1 MQTAEMS
8 APQRRNKTWLVP
20 LPLVRTSPLKPVSL
34 NQSGGF
40 LHSRIHTMAKTMS
53 KKTQEKL
60 ERMEKLADAE
70 AKAARK

>member
-1 MQTAEMS
+1 
-8 APQRRNKTWLVP
+8 
-20 LPLVRTSPLKPVSL
+20 
-34 NQSGGF
+34 
-40 LHSRIHTMAKTMS
+40 MAKTMS